1 MNLDTALRINAA
13 AMSAARTRV
22 NVASSNLANAE
33 TTRTEEGGPFR
44 RRMVIQKAE
53 VLKDEAG
60 YPIGRHEGM
69 SIREPIAAGMAF
81 DNSPPRLV
89 FDPSHPDANEDGY
102 VSMPNVQVV
111 EEMVDMISAS
121 TAYRAAANAVM
132 TVKTM
137 AQRALD
143 LAT

>member
-1 MNLDTALRINAA
+1 
-13 AMSAARTRV
+13 
-22 NVASSNLANAE
+22 
-33 TTRTEEGGPFR
+33 
-44 RRMVIQKAE
+44 
-53 VLKDEAG
+53 
-60 YPIGRHEGM
+60 
-69 SIREPIAAGMAF
+69 
-81 DNSPPRLV
+81 LV